1 MRRNSPEAGN
11 TPNLSRAKPA
21 LLSQNGYT
29 LLELIVVLV
38 IMSVVMAVL
47 LPRLGTQ
54 LSGSSLRSTRLDFS
68 SIAWAARYRAA
79 DTGAPHFVVV
89 DRKAGE
95 LRLLGRDGATV
106 LLRKQLPQKV
116 AIARMELQ
124 GKQKTGRDMR
134 ITFYP
139 QGTATSAEVQLATGG
154 ERLSLAVNP
163 ANGAVHEP

>member
-1 MRRNSPEAGN
+1 
-11 TPNLSRAKPA
+11 
-21 LLSQNGYT
+21 
-29 LLELIVVLV
+29 
-38 IMSVVMAVL
+38 
-47 LPRLGTQ
+47 
-54 LSGSSLRSTRLDFS
+54 
-68 SIAWAARYRAA
+68 
-79 DTGAPHFVVV
+79 
-89 DRKAGE
+89 
-95 LRLLGRDGATV
+95 
-106 LLRKQLPQKV
+106 LPQKV